1 MIRAKVAR
9 SQRGARILLLGGA
22 AALAAAFS
30 ALSSWRDHHALL
42 INASGS
48 LPNWAFFIDRT
59 KMPGRGDL
67 VFFDP
72 PPSTLL
78 TRHFGAHLRPF
89 GKRVYGVAGDSVT
102 TRGRF
107 FLVNDHVVAKAKVTS
122 RLGEPLAMGRTGII
136 PRGCYFVATAHPD
149 SFDSR
154 YAAIGWICRPR
165 ILGVGRAIL

>member
-1 MIRAKVAR
+1 MTRADHL
-9 SQRGARILLLGGA
+9 SQRHARYIILAGA
-22 AALAAAFS
+22 AVLAVGLG

-42 INASGS
+42 INASES

-59 KMPGRGDL
+59 KLPTRGDL

-72 PPSTLL
+72 PPSRLL
-78 TRHFGAHLRPF
+78 TRHFGADLHPF
-89 GKRVYGVAGDSVT
+89 GKRVYGIGGDQVT
-102 TRGRF
+102 TRGRD
-107 FLVNDHVVAKAKVTS
+107 FLVNGRVVARAKVRS
-122 RLGEPLAMGRTGII
+122 RLGELLAMGPTGTI
-136 PRGCYFVATAHPD
+136 PNGCYFVATPHPD

>member
-1 MIRAKVAR
+1 VIRAEQLK
-9 SQRGARILLLGGA
+9 SQRGARLLLLGGT
-22 AALAAAFS
+22 AALAAGLG
-30 ALSSWRDHHALL
+30 ALSAWRDHHALL
-42 INASGS
+42 VNASGS

-59 KMPGRGDL
+59 RLPRRSDL

-78 TRHFGAHLRPF
+78 TRHFGTRRRPF
-89 GKRVYGVAGDSVT
+89 GKRVYGVAGDRVT
-102 TRGRF
+102 TSGRV
-107 FLVNDHVVAKAKVTS
+107 FLINGHVVARAKVAS
-122 RLGEPLAMGRTGII
+122 RRGEPLALGPTGVI

-149 SFDSR
+149 SLDSR

>member
-1 MIRAKVAR
+1 MIRADSLSPRVAR
-9 SQRGARILLLGGA
+9 YALLLGA
-22 AALAAAFS
+22 AALAAGLT
-30 ALSSWRDHHALL
+30 ALSSWRDRHALL

-59 KMPGRGDL
+59 KTPGRGDL

-72 PPSTLL
+72 PPSDLL

-89 GKRVYGVAGDSVT
+89 GKLVYGVAGDTVA
-102 TRGRF
+102 TRGRA
-107 FLVNDHVVAKAKVTS
+107 FLVNGHVVAKAKVAS
-122 RLGEPLAMGRTGII
+122 RLGEPLTLGPTGII
-136 PRGCYFVATAHPD
+136 PRGCYFVATPHRD

-165 ILGVGRAIL
+165 IVGVGKAIL

>member
-1 MIRAKVAR
+1 MICGDSLSPRSAR
-9 SQRGARILLLGGA
+9 YALLMSA
-22 AALAAAFS
+22 AALAVGLT
-30 ALSSWRDHHALL
+30 ALSSWRDRHALL

-48 LPNWAFFIDRT
+48 LPSWAFFIDRT
-59 KMPGRGDL
+59 KTPGRGDL

-72 PPSTLL
+72 PPSALL

-89 GKRVYGVAGDSVT
+89 GKRVFGIAGDAVT
-102 TRGRF
+102 AHGRA
-107 FLVNDHVVAKAKVTS
+107 FLVNGRVVAKAKVTS
-122 RLGEPLAMGRTGII
+122 RRGEPLALGPTGII
-136 PRGCYFVATAHPD
+136 PRGCYFVATPHPD